1 MKSTTEI
8 TMRGEQTRLE
18 RLLGRVET
26 SLRGGWKRDR
36 RAEERLGRHGAR
48 GPWDCCFSCT
58 AAADRPAAGL
68 WVHARSPNELYVS
81 TVIPLEKQ
89 KLTLDESNHLLV
101 EFHREFLGPAA
112 SEVGVETEV
121 VQHWLT
127 LENELSSEAV
137 NLLRDFSANPSR
149 ASLRPD
155 DRRRWNAFIVRVH
168 RDESIFDPTLLDEW
182 LQQEGW
188 PDGMRSELL
197 GEYETARSLL
207 SAYDAE
213 PEKR

>member
-1 MKSTTEI
+1 M
-8 TMRGEQTRLE
+8 
-18 RLLGRVET
+18 
-26 SLRGGWKRDR
+26 
-36 RAEERLGRHGAR
+36 
-48 GPWDCCFSCT
+48 
-58 AAADRPAAGL
+58 
-68 WVHARSPNELYVS
+68 
-81 TVIPLEKQ
+81 IPLEKQ

-155 DRRRWNAFIVRVH
+155 DRQRWNAFIVRVH
-168 RDESIFDPTLLDEW
+168 RDESIFDPALLDE
-182 LQQEGW
+182 
-188 PDGMRSELL
+188 SAA
-197 GEYETARSLL
+197 ARGLARRHAL
-207 SAYDAE
+207 RA
-213 PEKR
+213 PGRV